1 VKTLPFNVAPAFLED
16 LGLNLYTSLDKV
28 LVEFIANAHDADAS
42 HVTIDLDVVG
52 IDGARKTLKERWR
65 QNSEAAKALGADP
78 PEPLETCVLEDI
90 YKITIT
96 DDGTGMSEA
105 DLTEKFLQVSRR
117 KRTADGSVSHKGRAF
132 MGRKGLGKLA
142 GFGVAQKIVVTS
154 LKEGEST
161 ATRITLDYNE
171 LKKFKSMN
179 DVTVPCENLSD
190 KGGIVSD
197 HGTIIELTR
206 LVYAGLKG
214 SQETALRHAVECFWM
229 LDAKDF
235 KIMHGSRE
243 VKALPRPYEWAYPAD
258 PKRTDDQLHYELVPL
273 AGGDYGIWYR
283 IRFTRPKGQLKSHEY
298 GVRVYAHS
306 RLAAVPSLFEVTS
319 SSNGY
324 KYTSYMDGVVVA
336 DFIDEQQTDYIG
348 TNRQGLRWETP
359 LLADLHK
366 FIHDKIKDAL
376 NQFSNT
382 KDSTL
387 NEKVTKHEWTKETIG
402 AAKLPA
408 HREKLAFKIAVVLA
422 HADGD
427 EVEGRFYRKS
437 LPIIVQGLSRG
448 DILKAI
454 ADLSA
459 QDSPELEQV
468 ARQITEL
475 TKQEFGD
482 FLAIVQGR
490 LDGITALQT
499 IYKAQDFKGPDKEK
513 ELQALFEDN
522 PWLIDPTYFQ
532 FMSADETQAS
542 FNDRLSKHLGVGS
555 HAKVSNELSETE
567 PYGTNKRP
575 DLTFVLGNATLQKVV
590 IVELKAP
597 NTPLHHDHFIQ
608 LKDYM
613 RRTKDH
619 LKSIDGTKGKNYVVQ
634 GLLIGTRAPSQD
646 MAREKVRRLADEEEE
661 RPQNANWEV
670 LSIGQVLDRTKDAHK
685 ELLEAHERAKR
696 A

>member
-1 VKTLPFNVAPAFLED
+1 VSRTDPGIQAALLPALLDPGGEGLVVDPVMPGESLAADPGPLESIQQ
-16 LGLNLYTSLDKV
+16 GLAVILR
-28 LVEFIANAHDADAS
+28 
-42 HVTIDLDVVG
+42 DLDPAQHVG
-52 IDGARKTLKERWR
+52 L
-65 QNSEAAKALGADP
+65 QNRGR
-78 PEPLETCVLEDI
+78 
-90 YKITIT
+90 
-96 DDGTGMSEA
+96 
-105 DLTEKFLQVSRR
+105 FLHGPRSYGSRR
-117 KRTADGSVSHKGRAF
+117 
-132 MGRKGLGKLA
+132 
-142 GFGVAQKIVVTS
+142 S
-154 LKEGEST
+154 LNRWSP
-161 ATRITLDYNE
+161 AY
-171 LKKFKSMN
+171 
-179 DVTVPCENLSD
+179 
-190 KGGIVSD
+190 
-197 HGTIIELTR
+197 R
-206 LVYAGLKG
+206 LL
-214 SQETALRHAVECFWM
+214 
-229 LDAKDF
+229 
-235 KIMHGSRE
+235 
-243 VKALPRPYEWAYPAD
+243 
-258 PKRTDDQLHYELVPL
+258 
-273 AGGDYGIWYR
+273 
-283 IRFTRPKGQLKSHEY
+283 
-298 GVRVYAHS
+298 
-306 RLAAVPSLFEVTS
+306 
-319 SSNGY
+319 
-324 KYTSYMDGVVVA
+324 
-336 DFIDEQQTDYIG
+336 
-348 TNRQGLRWETP
+348 
-359 LLADLHK
+359 
-366 FIHDKIKDAL
+366 
-376 NQFSNT
+376 SNT